1 MTGTMNQRR
10 GEKIY
15 LRRKKI
21 RNPEMSEMRSLKAKY
36 NYDENNKR
44 RADKALL
51 LFVPNFVLM

>member
-1 MTGTMNQRR
+1 
-10 GEKIY
+10 
-15 LRRKKI
+15 
-21 RNPEMSEMRSLKAKY
+21 MRSLKAKY